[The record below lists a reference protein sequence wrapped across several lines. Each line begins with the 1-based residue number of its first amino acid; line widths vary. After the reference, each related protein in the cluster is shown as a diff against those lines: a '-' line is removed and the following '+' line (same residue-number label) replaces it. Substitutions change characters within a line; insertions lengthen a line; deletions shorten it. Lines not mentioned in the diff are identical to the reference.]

1 MECIVQLNRPLL
13 YTVSVRNFNF
23 ILNEKDIFKLK
34 VKIYKVNC
42 GVKCTCMVMYLY
54 PKQAL

>member
-42 GVKCTCMVMYLY
+42 GVKCCMVMYLY